1 MKIEGYEIIKEI
13 SRGPITTVFLG
24 RQLALERQ
32 VLIKLLNT
40 QWQREADLIERFR
53 REAIICARLKHPNI
67 VSIYDVGTH
76 ADNLYL
82 VIEYIEGEDLGQ
94 FVKRH
99 HPLPVELALFIS
111 KELITGLAYAHSQ
124 GIIHRDIK
132 PGNVMV
138 SREGAVKITDFG
150 LARTED
156 LPSITAQG
164 GTVGTPAYMSPEQS
178 RGEKLDQRSDIFSLG
193 ATLYELASGESPFR
207 GENFADSIQK
217 VLKSNPPP
225 LRQIRPDIPNWFS
238 GLAAGMLHKDPRK
251 RPASAREIFNHPGF
265 HNLPAN
271 RDRLAVFISD
281 PAGFRSRE
289 KTAEKPVRSS
299 FLRPARRLPAA
310 ILGAALLLALV
321 ILFSRNGG
329 QAPPAG
335 NQLPGKLAV
344 SAKFSDSLNLSDSA
358 FSPAQPDSAG
368 QLSLIA
374 GNAAAK
380 NRSDDILA
388 QTLPPGASGS
398 GHQPARPGT
407 PSPGEDLSPE
417 EASSP
422 EKKTG
427 EHLMA
432 VQDSLAETA
441 SSASSGGLFVVC
453 AAWAD
458 VFIDGQK
465 KDTTPLRQPL
475 QLPPGAYTLE
485 LKNPGFETYRRQVT
499 IEPGRTDSLVVNLR
513 PRAGYLALRV
523 IPWAEVYLNGNYY
536 DTTPLKHPISLPSGK
551 YELKLINPNFSIWA
565 DSVVITAGETVS
577 RQVTLGK

>member
-1 MKIEGYEIIKEI
+1 MKIEGYEILKEI

-24 RQLALERQ
+24 KQLALERL
-32 VLIKLLNT
+32 VLIKLLNA

-76 ADNLYL
+76 SDNLYL

-94 FVKRH
+94 FLKRH

-111 KELITGLAYAHSQ
+111 RELIAGLAYAHSQ

-132 PGNVMV
+132 PGNIMV

-193 ATLYELASGESPFR
+193 ATLYALASGESPFR

-217 VLKSNPPP
+217 VLRNNPPP
-225 LRQIRPDIPNWFS
+225 LRQIRPDIPDWFS

-251 RPASAREIFNHPGF
+251 RPASAKEVLSHFGF

-271 RDRLAVFISD
+271 RDRLAAFIID
-281 PAGFRSRE
+281 PAGFRPRE
-289 KTAEKPVRSS
+289 KAADKTGRSS
-299 FLRPARRLPAA
+299 FLRPSYRLPAV
-310 ILGAALLLALV
+310 ILGAMIIALV

-329 QAPPAG
+329 QEPSAGKQPLGNPAAPAR
-335 NQLPGKLAV
+335 LP
-344 SAKFSDSLNLSDSA
+344 DSLNSSDTF
-358 FSPAQPDSAG
+358 FSSLEQDSTGQPS
-368 QLSLIA
+368 SIA
-374 GNAAAK
+374 RNSAAK
-380 NRSDDILA
+380 NRRGDIPA
-388 QTLPPGASGS
+388 QTLSRGAAGS
-398 GHQPARPGT
+398 DHQEARPGT
-407 PSPGEDLSPE
+407 TSPAGNLSPE
-417 EASSP
+417 SDSAERPPA
-422 EKKTG
+422 
-427 EHLMA
+427 LR
-432 VQDSLAETA
+432 DSLAE
-441 SSASSGGLFVVC
+441 SASAGPGGLFIVC
-453 AAWAD
+453 APWAD
-458 VFIDGQK
+458 IFIDGQK

-475 QLPPGAYTLE
+475 LLPPAVYNLE
-485 LKNPGFETYRRQVT
+485 LKNPGFETYRRQVAV
-499 IEPGRTDSLVVNLR
+499 EPGKTDSLVVNLR

-523 IPWAEVYLNGNYY
+523 TPWAEVYLNGEYY

-551 YELKLINPNFSIWA
+551 YEIKLVNPNFSAWA
-565 DSVVITAGETVS
+565 DSVVITAGETAS
-577 RQVTLGK
+577 RQVTLSK

>member
-32 VLIKLLNT
+32 VLIKLLNA

-76 ADNLYL
+76 SDHLYL

-99 HPLPVELALFIS
+99 HPLPVELVLFIS
-111 KELITGLAYAHSQ
+111 RELIAGLAYAHSR

-132 PGNVMV
+132 PANVMV

-150 LARTED
+150 LARSED

-193 ATLYELASGESPFR
+193 VTLYELASGELPFR

-217 VLKSNPPP
+217 VLKNNPPA
-225 LRQIRPDIPNWFS
+225 LSQVRPDIPNWFS
-238 GLAAGMLHKDPRK
+238 GLVEGMLQKDPRK
-251 RPASAREIFNHPGF
+251 RPASTKEVLNHPGF

-271 RDRLAVFISD
+271 RERLAAFIND
-281 PAGFRSRE
+281 PAGFRPRE
-289 KTAEKPVRSS
+289 KSAEKPVRGF
-299 FLRPARRLPAA
+299 FLHPSLRLPTV
-310 ILGAALLLALV
+310 ILGALLLALV
-321 ILFSRNGG
+321 ILFSRHGG
-329 QAPPAG
+329 QEPPLDNPPLENSAAPA
-335 NQLPGKLAV
+335 Q
-344 SAKFSDSLNLSDSA
+344 FSDSLNSSA
-358 FSPAQPDSAG
+358 SSFSPPQPDAAG
-368 QLSLIA
+368 QRAFTA
-374 GNAAAK
+374 GNSAAK
-380 NRSDDILA
+380 NRSDDIPA
-388 QTLPPGASGS
+388 QTLSARASGS
-398 GHQPARPGT
+398 GDQQSLPET
-407 PSPGEDLSPE
+407 SSPVEDLSPQ
-417 EASSP
+417 EAPSP
-422 EKKTG
+422 DRERLRAAQ
-427 EHLMA
+427 ESP
-432 VQDSLAETA
+432 VETA
-441 SSASSGGLFVVC
+441 ASTVPGGLFIVC
-453 AAWAD
+453 APWAE

-485 LKNPGFETYRRQVT
+485 LKNPGFETYRRQVAVK
-499 IEPGRTDSLVVNLR
+499 PGKTDSLVVNLR
-513 PRAGYLALRV
+513 PRDGYLVLRV
-523 IPWAEVYLNGNYY
+523 IPWAEVYIDGKYY
-536 DTTPLKHPISLPSGK
+536 ETTPLKHPISLPAGK
-551 YELKLINPNFSIWA
+551 YELKLINPNFSA
-565 DSVVITAGETVS
+565 RVDSVVIIAGETVS
-577 RQVTLGK
+577 RQVTLSK